1 MDVYD
6 FFTKKGNWLVFK
18 CKKNRLNDVLA
29 WMNRIVTQRSKGE
42 RTTLTIDN
50 IRTIVLDKRTIM

>member
-6 FFTKKGNWLVFK
+6 FFTKKGNWLVVK

-50 IRTIVLDKRTIM
+50 IRTIVLEKRTIM